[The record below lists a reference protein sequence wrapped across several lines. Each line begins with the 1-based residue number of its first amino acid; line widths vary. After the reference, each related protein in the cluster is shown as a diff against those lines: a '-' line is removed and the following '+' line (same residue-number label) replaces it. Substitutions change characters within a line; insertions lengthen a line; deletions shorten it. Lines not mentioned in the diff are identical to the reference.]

1 MNHPVLTAL
10 APVVALIGLGYLLG
24 WRSWIRASWI
34 RPLSNLV
41 FLLLSPLMLFRTM
54 SAVRLEQLEPWPVLA
69 YFGAVALVFLGTL
82 FGMGRDRRAA
92 VLALATTYSNLV
104 MIGIPLVSL
113 AYGDAG
119 LVILLTLIS
128 LHALLLLVSATVALE
143 LALAREGRP
152 GEGQPWRTVAQAVR
166 NAVVHPVPL
175 PIMAGLLFAQTGWAL
190 PAWVDLPMA
199 LAAKAFAPAALL
211 LVGLTLASTGM
222 GRHLRA
228 AASLV
233 LVKNLMLPGVV
244 LLLGWALGV
253 QGLPLTVLLVAAAL
267 PIGANV
273 FLFAQRYG
281 VAQGEVTAGVA
292 LSTLV
297 SVCTISLVLAL
308 RAG

>member
-1 MNHPVLTAL
+1 MNHPVLSAL
-10 APVVALIGLGYLLG
+10 APVVALIALGYLLG
-24 WRSWIRASWI
+24 WRGWIRASWV
-34 RPLSNLV
+34 RPLSDLV
-41 FLLLSPLMLFRTM
+41 FLLLSPLTLFRTM
-54 SAVRLEQLEPWPVLA
+54 SSVRLEQLEPWPVLA
-69 YFGAVALVFLGTL
+69 YFGALALVFIATL
-82 FGMGRDRRAA
+82 LGMGRDRRAA

-119 LVILLTLIS
+119 LVVLLTLVS

-152 GEGQPWRTVAQAVR
+152 GDGQAWRTVALAVR
-166 NAVVHPVPL
+166 NAVLHPVPL
-175 PIMAGLLFAQTGWAL
+175 PILAGLLFAQTGWAL
-190 PAWVDLPMA
+190 PAWVDLPMGW
-199 LAAKAFAPAALL
+199 AAKAFAPAALL
-211 LVGLTLASTGM
+211 LVGLTLASIGI

-228 AASLV
+228 AAVLV
-233 LVKNLMLPGVV
+233 LVKNLLLPGVV

-281 VAQGEVTAGVA
+281 VAQAEVTAGVA

-297 SVCTISLVLAL
+297 SVFTVSLVMAL